1 MSERISIPARG
12 RNKDTILDEL
22 YKLHL
27 NDVSWKEGRAW
38 SMVYYVDQEHQQLLE
53 QAYNSFFSENYLNPF
68 AFQSLKKMELE
79 VIQMTAGLLNG
90 DENVT
95 GTMTSGGTESI
106 FLAVYTYRERARQLF
121 PHIKQPEIV
130 VSTTIHPAFEKAAHI
145 LNIVVKKAAVDQ
157 NLCAQPQAL
166 EKLISP
172 NTILIAASAP
182 TYPHGVLDPITEIA
196 SLAQAR
202 KIPFHVDCCIGGFML
217 PWVEKLGYPV
227 APFDFRVPGVTSISA
242 DVHKFGYGAKGA
254 SVLLYRNMNYLKHQF
269 YVATDWPG
277 GIYASPTLLGS
288 RPGGAIAAT
297 WSAMQALGQ
306 DGYLRITQEI
316 MLATSQIRKALE
328 DIPEIIILGNPVMN
342 ILAYS
347 TRDNQPDIF
356 VIADQLEQK
365 GWMLDRQQL
374 PNSIHL
380 TVMRQNISVIDQY
393 LEDLKASIIFAKEHP
408 AATAKGNAA
417 LYGLMARIPFRGM
430 VEKNVRK
437 IFEELYDFS
446 KTAPLQDEETP
457 STLPPA
463 PIWMGQLNRVLTA
476 VVRVKGF
483 WKKRR

>member
-27 NDVSWKEGRAW
+27 NDVPWKEGRAW
-38 SMVYYVDQEHQQLLE
+38 SMVYYVDDEHQRLLE

-79 VIQMTAGLLNG
+79 VIQMTASLLNG

-130 VSTTIHPAFEKAAHI
+130 ASTTIHPAFEKAAHI

-166 EKLISP
+166 EMLISP

-182 TYPHGVLDPITEIA
+182 TYPHGVLDPIAEIA
-196 SLAQAR
+196 TLALAK

-242 DVHKFGYGAKGA
+242 DAHKFGYGAKGA

-306 DGYLRITQEI
+306 DGYLRIAEEI
-316 MLATSQIRKALE
+316 MQATSQIRKALE

-342 ILAYS
+342 IIAYS

-380 TVMRQNISVIDQY
+380 TVMRQNIPVFDQY

-408 AATAKGNAA
+408 GATAKGNAA

-446 KTAPLQDEETP
+446 KTIPPQEEETA

-463 PIWMGQLNRVLTA
+463 PLWMGQLNRVLTA
-476 VVRVKGF
+476 VARLKGF